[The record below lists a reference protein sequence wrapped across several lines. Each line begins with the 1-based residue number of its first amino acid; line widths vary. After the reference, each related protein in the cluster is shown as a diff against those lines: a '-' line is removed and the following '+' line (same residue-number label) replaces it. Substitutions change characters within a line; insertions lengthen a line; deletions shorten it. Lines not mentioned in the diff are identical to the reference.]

1 MKYVLNI
8 TEKFKANSV
17 PENIK
22 PMSDYMKG
30 KFEFFGIKTPE
41 RRKLS
46 KEIFAEFG
54 YPDEKEFEKVIRKLW
69 AEPQRE
75 VHYFTL
81 DLMNKLQKKLKKNY
95 LQLWEDLIV
104 TNSWWD
110 SVDGLAAGVIG
121 DHFKIY
127 PDEIYP
133 VTEKWMNSGNIW
145 LQRTS
150 LLFQLKYKTDTDEK
164 LLSDYILRLK
174 DSNEFFIKKAIGWI
188 LREYSK
194 TTPDYV
200 TNFVK
205 ENTISEFSKK
215 EALKWLNN
223 RK

>member
-8 TEKFKANSV
+8 TEKFKTNSV

-54 YPDEKEFEKVIRKLW
+54 YPDEQEFEKVIRKLW

-81 DLMNKLQKKLKKNY
+81 DLIHKLQKKLKKNY

-121 DHFKIY
+121 EHFKTY

-133 VTEKWMNSGNIW
+133 VTEKWINSGNIW

-150 LLFQLKYKTDTDEK
+150 LLFQLKYKADTDEK

-194 TTPDYV
+194 TNPDYV

-205 ENTISEFSKK
+205 ENTISEFSKR
-215 EALKWLNN
+215 EAMKWLNS